1 MIDHIADEPS
11 SPLSSEAEARAV
23 AVLRKAAE
31 QRLMPS
37 PSPGEPAEPCAICGE
52 EGHAATDAPMPECAM
67 EREPGHPAAAA
78 QVLVLQAEVL
88 RNREVRAEHN
98 ARIDKLEGKLA
109 RSSMANVERSMA
121 NVERLEAEL
130 EGLARARWVQANAA
144 QEAMLLLGAWPTD
157 DIVSAA
163 QRVMVER
170 ATVRRW
176 TVIATVVASV
186 TASTALVI
194 EALRWL

>member
-1 MIDHIADEPS
+1 MGEGAEDIATS
-11 SPLSSEAEARAV
+11 APLSSEAEARAV

-109 RSSMANVERSMA
+109 RSSMANVER
-121 NVERLEAEL
+121 LEAEL